1 MGTNYYLRTGNK
13 ITKTCNCGFEHE
25 LDEELHIGKSS
36 YGWKFVLHIIP
47 ERGINELEDW
57 EELFKTGKIFD
68 EYDREI
74 TVEQMMD
81 CILHRAFTTYDRSPE
96 PGCACDARDNLL
108 YVVGEPIGS
117 KSISYVLLDGWFS

>member
-1 MGTNYYLRTGNK
+1 MGTNYYLKTGKK
-13 ITKTCNCGFEHE
+13 ITKTCDCGFEHE

-68 EYDREI
+68 EYDNEI

-81 CILHRAFTTYDRSPE
+81 CILNRSFPVYDRSPDR
-96 PGCACDARDNLL
+96 GCACDVRDNLM
-108 YVVGEPIGS
+108 YVIEEPIGK

>member
-1 MGTNYYLRTGNK
+1 MGTNYYLRTGKK
-13 ITKTCNCGFEHE
+13 ITKTCDCGFEHE

-36 YGWKFVLHIIP
+36 YGWKFILHIIP

-68 EYDREI
+68 EYENEI

-81 CILHRAFTTYDRSPE
+81 CILNRSFPEYDRDPDR
-96 PGCACDARDNLL
+96 GCGCDVRDNLL
-108 YVVGEPIGS
+108 YVLENPIGS
-117 KSISYVLLDGWFS
+117 KSISYVLSDGWFS